1 MATQYSNTLG
11 TITSGAPGSYL
22 TTDSSGSISWSK
34 RDDDKMIDFIEFA
47 LEIMGIDLKYYDF
60 KQMSKEERVAFI
72 RDLKIDRLLKG
83 KEM

>member
-1 MATQYSNTLG
+1 MAMQSNNTLSTLVSG
-11 TITSGAPGSYL
+11 TPGAYL

-47 LEIMGIDLKYYDF
+47 LERIGVDLKYSDF
-60 KQMSKEERVAFI
+60 KEMSVQERVAFI

-83 KEM
+83 KEV

>member
-1 MATQYSNTLG
+1 MAIQLNNTLSTLVSG
-11 TITSGAPGSYL
+11 TRGAYL

-72 RDLKIDRLLKG
+72 RDLKIERLLNR

>member
-1 MATQYSNTLG
+1 MTIHSNNISTIVSG
-11 TITSGAPGSYL
+11 TPGTYM

-47 LEIMGIDLKYYDF
+47 LEIMGIDLKYHDF
-60 KQMSKEERVAFI
+60 KEMSTQERVAFI

>member
-1 MATQYSNTLG
+1 MAIHSNKS
-11 TITSGAPGSYL
+11 TIVSGTSGAYL

-34 RDDDKMIDFIEFA
+34 RDDDKMIDFIEFV
-47 LEIMGIDLKYYDF
+47 LKIMGIDLKYHDF
-60 KQMSKEERVAFI
+60 KEMSTQERVAFI

>member
-1 MATQYSNTLG
+1 MAAQPNNTLSTLVSGNPG
-11 TITSGAPGSYL
+11 TYL

-47 LEIMGIDLKYYDF
+47 LEIIGVDLKYYDF
-60 KQMSKEERVAFI
+60 KEMSVQERVAFI

-83 KEM
+83 KEV

>member
-11 TITSGAPGSYL
+11 TLTSGTPGSYL

-34 RDDDKMIDFIEFA
+34 NDKMVEFVEFA
-47 LEIMGIDLKYYDF
+47 LEIMGIDLKYSDF
-60 KQMSKEERVAFI
+60 EKMSSADRKAML
-72 RDLKIDRLLKG
+72 RDLKIDSVLKG

>member
-1 MATQYSNTLG
+1 MAMRPNNTLSPLVSG
-11 TITSGAPGSYL
+11 TPGAYL

-47 LEIMGIDLKYYDF
+47 LEIMGVDLKYHDF
-60 KQMSKEERVAFI
+60 KQMSKEERAAFI

>member
-1 MATQYSNTLG
+1 MAIQPNNTLS
-11 TITSGAPGSYL
+11 TLTSGTPGTFL

-47 LEIMGIDLKYYDF
+47 LEIMGIDLKYHDF
-60 KQMSKEERVAFI
+60 KEMSVHEKAAFI
-72 RDLKIDRLLKG
+72 RDLKIDRILG